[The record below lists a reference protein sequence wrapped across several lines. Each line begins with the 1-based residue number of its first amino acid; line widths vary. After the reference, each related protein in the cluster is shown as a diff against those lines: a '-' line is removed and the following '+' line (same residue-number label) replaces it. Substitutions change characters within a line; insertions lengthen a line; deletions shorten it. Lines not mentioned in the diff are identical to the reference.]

1 VSANA
6 TRRRGSLRLA
16 VPADSTAIA
25 EVMVASAR
33 ELSRGF
39 YSEEQ
44 IPSVLAHVAILDP
57 VLIEDGTYFVIEDVL
72 EDALEDAH
80 RDRRLGEGG
89 RDEASAPDTVAAC
102 GGWSRRDKLFSG
114 GGAAAGGAGF
124 LTPGRDP
131 ARIRA
136 MFVHPRAARRGFGRA
151 ILEASE
157 AAALAAGFRDA
168 ELMAT
173 APGIP
178 LYLAAGYRVLEP
190 VEVPLPDGCVI
201 ACARMHKS
209 LGGR

>member
-1 VSANA
+1 VSSA
-6 TRRRGSLRLA
+6 TRAPGGRGRLRVA
-16 VPADSTAIA
+16 VPSDSAAIA
-25 EVMVASAR
+25 AVMAASAR

-57 VLIEDGTYFVIEDVL
+57 VLIEDGTYFVIEDDL
-72 EDALEDAH
+72 EDGLGAGVRRGDVH
-80 RDRRLGEGG
+80 DR
-89 RDEASAPDTVAAC
+89 APPPTLAAC

-136 MFVHPRAARRGFGRA
+136 MFVHPLASRRGFGRA

-157 AAALAAGFRDA
+157 AAARAAGFGDA

-178 LYLAAGYRVLEP
+178 LYLAAGYREIEAVA
-190 VEVPLPDGCVI
+190 VPLPDGCVI
-201 ACARMHKS
+201 ACSRMHKS
-209 LGGR
+209 LRAG